1 MDEARHGLI
10 DLNLPI
16 EEYAWR
22 WQLAEEVVA
31 RLKREVST
39 AESHIQ
45 ELEAHIGRLREALE
59 KYADKSNYDGTPSAI
74 DFDDGELARNIL
86 SSTPA
91 DSLERL
97 RKLEA
102 TEILFHEVLN
112 ALAAP
117 TESGMWDAFDW
128 RGWVERAIT
137 LDALEDK

>member
-1 MDEARHGLI
+1 MMDEARHGLI
-10 DLNLPI
+10 ALNLPI

-45 ELEAHIGRLREALE
+45 ELEAHIGRLRETLE
-59 KYADKSNYDGTPSAI
+59 WVKERTTPQAGFKVFEAI
-74 DFDDGELARNIL
+74 DKAL

-102 TEILFHEVLN
+102 GLIEC
-112 ALAAP
+112 
-117 TESGMWDAFDW
+117 GKW
-128 RGWVERAIT
+128 RGWARGRYGTAAAARIIEE
-137 LDALEDK
+137 LGKGELEEYT